1 VSSGIAGSEGQQTV
15 IFPLMSDLTQL
26 GYAVEVGVEVQDMLA
41 VVALAGLNE
50 LQIVLLELPDLD
62 DMILGLLKLYEVS
75 PIA

>member
-1 VSSGIAGSEGQQTV
+1 
-15 IFPLMSDLTQL
+15 MSDLTQL
-26 GYAVEVGVEVQDMLA
+26 GYAVEVGVEVQNMLA